1 MDGSEER
8 MRQAAHL
15 MVQDLAGSLA
25 LVTTKEP
32 LRTQI
37 LSNIRSMSVSS
48 GFPEVRRRLR
58 AAQGMS

>member
-1 MDGSEER
+1 MDGSEDR

-37 LSNIRSMSVSS
+37 VTNIRAMSLSS
-48 GFPEVRRRLR
+48 GFPEVRALAFAPKR
-58 AAQGMS
+58 